1 LDYGSSKKG
10 TGAYLQRH
18 NLEKA
23 TNGEWL
29 IQGEKIIIDKTYKI
43 AFSDFLLRGFDIPF
57 LNPNNKHV
65 KNIYRPNKE
74 EKAYDIRKATIL
86 YLKSLSN

>member
-1 LDYGSSKKG
+1 
-10 TGAYLQRH
+10 LQRH
-18 NLEKA
+18 NIEKA

-29 IQGEKIIIDKTYKI
+29 IQGEKIIMNKTYKI
-43 AFSDFLLRGFDIPF
+43 AFSDFLLKGFDIPF
-57 LNPNNKHV
+57 LNPTNKHV